1 VKDMIGYIKRTV
13 LIFSILFAFLLLFP
27 FKTFAQTSIS
37 TDAVF
42 SHTIKENQIIE
53 TVLTFTI
60 SSSEKTVLTYY
71 TITIPQTDA
80 DPDIYSITRDKSLEA
95 TVYNRMN
102 STDIL
107 IDLENSVIDKD
118 GSTKI
123 SLSYTQEYDDKNII
137 SLISKVADTPTS
149 KVSITYPN
157 SWGETSW
164 ISDQIENIKKS
175 DDNYILT
182 VSEPD
187 SDSIKLI
194 FGENIIYSFQI
205 SKALNNP
212 TDASNQYEV
221 VLPPDTQFQKI
232 VIEDI
237 NIQPT
242 QALIDNNNNYILI
255 FTLEP
260 KSQIDLKISGDVIMG
275 KHNYYHSDISTNYNQ
290 TDLYWSLSNNQIE
303 DIEEYLNKQ
312 GVKDNTEISTKIK
325 YLYKY
330 VIETLEPTTSDT
342 TLSGGVRKGAQ
353 EVLKSPLESSPEDY
367 SDVLRALLAYYDIP
381 AIYSIGYVSDISSYQ
396 ESGMFH
402 YWIQAFNNQNWMI
415 LDPYLEDFSN
425 VSLFDREQLD
435 HITILNRV
443 HDSISPVLTYYSDND
458 ISFVYT
464 KEGNVTYNPQS
475 NVSISLEPY
484 SILNKYLYGNINVEN
499 TGNTVFTNIEL
510 VDSQPDLTK
519 YLDTVTTTSNTIL
532 LPHMHTDLNF
542 HIPFNNLEENMIFT
556 TVNLKNGTE
565 TIDSQLVSTQYS
577 ISERTGYE
585 VMIKIVSILLFLIT
599 FSILYIVINRFVYKK

>member
-1 VKDMIGYIKRTV
+1 MKRTV
-13 LIFSILFAFLLLFP
+13 LTFSILFSFLLLFP

-42 SHTIKENQIIE
+42 SHTIKEDQTIE

-60 SSSEKTVLTYY
+60 SSSERTVLTYY
-71 TITIPQTDA
+71 TITIPQTDI
-80 DPDIYSITRDKSLEA
+80 DPDTYSITRDKSLEA
-95 TVYNRMN
+95 TVYNRTN

-137 SLISKVADTPTS
+137 NLISKVADTPTS

-175 DDNYILT
+175 DNNYILT
-182 VSEPD
+182 VSKPD
-187 SDSIKLI
+187 SDSVKLI

-212 TDASNQYEV
+212 TESSNQYEV

-242 QALIDNNNNYILI
+242 QALIDNNNNYVLI

-260 KSQIDLKISGDVIMG
+260 KSQVDLKISGDVIMG
-275 KHNYYHSDISTNYNQ
+275 KHNYYRDDITTNYNQ
-290 TDLYWSLSNNQIE
+290 SDLYWSLNSNQIE
-303 DIEEYLNKQ
+303 DIEEYLNEQ
-312 GVKDNTEISTKIK
+312 GVEDDTEISTKIK
-325 YLYKY
+325 YIYRY
-330 VIETLEPTTSDT
+330 VVETLEPTASDT

-353 EVLKSPLESSPEDY
+353 EVLKSPSESSPEDY
-367 SDVLRALLAYYDIP
+367 SDVLRALLAYYEIP

-396 ESGMFH
+396 ENGMFH
-402 YWIQAFNNQNWMI
+402 YWIQAFNDQDWMI

-435 HITILNRV
+435 HITILNRI

-464 KEGNVTYNPQS
+464 KDGNVTYNPQS
-475 NVSISLEPY
+475 NVSMSLEPY

-510 VDSQPDLTK
+510 VDSQPNLTK

-532 LPHMHTDLNF
+532 LPHMTTDLNF
-542 HIPFNNLEENMIFT
+542 HIPFNDLEDNMIFT
-556 TVNLKNGTE
+556 TVNLKNGIE

-585 VMIKIVSILLFLIT
+585 VVIKIVSILLFLIT
-599 FSILYIVINRFVYKK
+599 FSILYIVINKFVYKK